1 MTKRKVSK
9 DEFIEVTAD
18 YMDGFFSEWDEA
30 LSDSPDGAW
39 FETMENAAELILD
52 EVSDHYN
59 VEKPI
64 DIDGNDLVHSWI
76 KRVGTDVTP
85 T

>member
-1 MTKRKVSK
+1 MKMTKRKVSK
-9 DEFIEVTAD
+9 DEFIEITAD
-18 YMDGFFSEWDEA
+18 YMDGFFSEW
-30 LSDSPDGAW
+30 
-39 FETMENAAELILD
+39 D